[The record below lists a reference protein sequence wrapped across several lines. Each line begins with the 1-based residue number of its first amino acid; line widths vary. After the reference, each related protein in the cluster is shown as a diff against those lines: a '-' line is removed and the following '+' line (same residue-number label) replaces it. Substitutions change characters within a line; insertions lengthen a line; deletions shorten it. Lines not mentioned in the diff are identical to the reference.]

1 MTKSTATR
9 GKAAKKTADAKG
21 AEKQSLTSEQI
32 AAITAAPEDADP
44 SAGPKPSRDRHA
56 ITEADG
62 PQVESVRVL
71 IKRNELTTVP
81 KRVFSH
87 EIVIL
92 QAIHGEENID
102 VVEGSE
108 VDLPLAG
115 DAQAELDR
123 LVRVYGRK
131 QQAIVLAQYGN
142 ARQLADE
149 LGIEAPKVRRATKR
163 GAPSGKASSQRGGGV
178 E

>member
-1 MTKSTATR
+1 MTKKTTTK
-9 GKAAKKTADAKG
+9 GKASDKNAAAQDGEKKQLSD
-21 AEKQSLTSEQI
+21 EQI

-44 SAGPKPSRDRHA
+44 SLGPKPSKDRAA
-56 ITEADG
+56 ITEAEG
-62 PQVESVRVL
+62 PEVESVRVL

-87 EIVIL
+87 EVVIL
-92 QAIHGEENID
+92 QAIHGEENIE

-108 VDLPLAG
+108 VQLPLIG
-115 DAQAELDR
+115 DAQQELDR

-131 QQAIVLAQYGN
+131 QQQIVLAQYGN

-149 LGIEAPKVRRATKR
+149 LGIDAPRVRRATKR
-163 GAPSGKASSQRGGGV
+163 GAPSGKASSHRGRGV